1 MTHTNVIRDRPQ
13 TSKDLMIV
21 GENPKPCLKPWGV
34 DKSHTIAW
42 SSYGVLSVEIDKPK
56 SNIDVGIKSNIYVGT
71 EV

>member
-1 MTHTNVIRDRPQ
+1 
-13 TSKDLMIV
+13 MIV

-34 DKSHTIAW
+34 DKSHMIAW